1 VPCSKEIEDWQAE
14 GEGMAANP
22 LTEWA
27 FDRSEVRTIGHDL
40 QRPECIIA
48 ERDGTIWSADAR
60 GGVMRISSTGDQQL
74 VTQVQSANFDLQAD
88 PARSLLTGTLPNGL
102 ALAKNG
108 DFLIANFG
116 TDRLERM
123 QRNGATEVLCDS
135 IDGEPLGKV
144 NFVLRDSQ
152 NRLWVTISTKI
163 NPWSDAICKSTNDG
177 AILLID
183 DRGARIVA
191 DGLAFSNEVR
201 LDANEEWLY
210 LAETTGKRVSRF
222 RIAADGLGP
231 RETYGPS
238 DLGRGLIDG
247 IAFDASGNLWAAMVF
262 ADRLVAITPE
272 GDLLELFDDGDQ
284 AATDA
289 FEIAFASGKPVSFDT
304 LYATGGTLC
313 PWLASITF
321 AGPDLRTVLLGG
333 LRSTNIPSFRAPVA
347 GLPMVHW

>member
-1 VPCSKEIEDWQAE
+1 MGS
-14 GEGMAANP
+14 NP
-22 LTEWA
+22 LIGWTL
-27 FDRSEVRTIGHDL
+27 DRADVRFIGQDL

-60 GGVMRISSTGDQQL
+60 GGLMRISPTGEQRL
-74 VTQVQSANFDLQAD
+74 ISQVQSHHFDLQSD

-102 ALAKNG
+102 AVAQNG

-123 QRNGATEVLCDS
+123 RRDGTTEILCDS

-144 NFVLRDSQ
+144 NFVLRDRS

-163 NPWSDAICKSTNDG
+163 NPWSDAICKSTSDG

-183 DRGARIVA
+183 ARGPRIVA
-191 DGLAFSNEVR
+191 DGLAFANEVR

-210 LAETTGKRVSRF
+210 VAETTGKRVSRF
-222 RIAADGLGP
+222 RVMADGLGP

-247 IAFDASGNLWAAMVF
+247 FAFDAFGNLWIAMVF
-262 ADRLVAITPE
+262 ADRLVAITPDGE
-272 GDLLELFDDGDQ
+272 LLQLFEDGDA

-289 FEIAFASGKPVSFDT
+289 FELAFASGNPVSFDT
-304 LYATGGTLC
+304 LYATGGTFC
-313 PWLASITF
+313 PWLASVTF
-321 AGPDLRTVLLGG
+321 SGPDLRTVLLGG
-333 LRSTNIPSFRAPVA
+333 LRSNSIPSFKAPVA